1 MDYDMGDD
9 YFSFSFKRKAV
20 NVVNNVVKD
29 VVLNETELL
38 VLKLLKKDGKNT
50 AETVARQIGKS
61 PRTAQRIIDA
71 LRVKGLV
78 SRRGNRKNGF
88 WEVL

>member
-1 MDYDMGDD
+1 MAQQDFDKNKTAVALSYEAGDEAPKILA
-9 YFSFSFKRKAV
+9 SGKGAV
-20 NVVNNVVKD
+20 
-29 VVLNETELL
+29 
-38 VLKLLKKDGKNT
+38 
-50 AETVARQIGKS
+50 
-61 PRTAQRIIDA
+61 AQRIIDA